1 GRHVCK
7 RKMRMMKIKNN
18 QKKTKTKNKKHSRK
32 SRKLDVRQTAQAV
45 TALSEQRRMWEIPGH
60 LSAKLNISQ
69 KLKKKKEESVSAEVN
84 GTEAKLKK
92 TKSKKNGDLS
102 AESSPATQTSTE
114 DDDENVDEETEGNV
128 EKKKKEKPRK
138 DSSDV
143 KEKGK
148 KSKSKEDKE
157 DKDGKVKSKT
167 KKKETASMF
176 QINGDKPETKNKK
189 KAAKLESEQDS
200 EAESKSSKGK
210 KKSASMFQTEKDKDK
225 KSKKCKS
232 SAKAEGSDEPDSEA
246 AQKKTKG
253 KGKKRK
259 KGDMRI
265 TLSET
270 FKEERVPSPVIEF
283 DDLEGFVLQPAQQ
296 GVTVKCKVTRD
307 KRGVDRGLY
316 PTYYLHLDN
325 EKKVF
330 LLAGRK
336 RKKSTTSNYL
346 ISVDPTDLSRGGENY
361 VGKVR
366 SNLMGTKF
374 TVFNNALHPN
384 RALPDMSNARQEL
397 AAIIYDNDGLLIR
410 CQNRNMENLIE
421 LRNKTP
427 VWNEE
432 TSSHVL
438 NFNGRVTQA
447 SVKNFQI
454 IHNKDQDYIVMQ
466 FGRVA
471 DDAFTLD
478 YSYPLCAVQAFA
490 IALSSFDGKIACE

>member
-1 GRHVCK
+1 MSTDK
-7 RKMRMMKIKNN
+7 
-18 QKKTKTKNKKHSRK
+18 
-32 SRKLDVRQTAQAV
+32 
-45 TALSEQRRMWEIPGH
+45 
-60 LSAKLNISQ
+60 

-102 AESSPATQTSTE
+102 AESSPATQKGEKLKKKKEKEKQSPHKEKPEPPKKARSVPKKKKSSTE

-128 EKKKKEKPRK
+128 EKKKKEKPTK

-259 KGDMRI
+259 
-265 TLSET
+265 
-270 FKEERVPSPVIEF
+270 KEERVPSPVIEF

-397 AAIIYDNDGLLIR
+397 AAIIYETNVLGMKGPRRMTVIIPGMNKDGERVPIRPRSDNDGLLIR

>member
-1 GRHVCK
+1 MSTDK
-7 RKMRMMKIKNN
+7 
-18 QKKTKTKNKKHSRK
+18 
-32 SRKLDVRQTAQAV
+32 
-45 TALSEQRRMWEIPGH
+45 
-60 LSAKLNISQ
+60 

-92 TKSKKNGDLS
+92 TKKGEKLKKKK
-102 AESSPATQTSTE
+102 EKEKQSPHKEKPEPPKKARSVPKKKKSSTE

-128 EKKKKEKPRK
+128 EKKKKEKPTK

-259 KGDMRI
+259 
-265 TLSET
+265 
-270 FKEERVPSPVIEF
+270 KEERVPSPVIEF

-397 AAIIYDNDGLLIR
+397 AAIIYETNVLGMKGPRRMTVIIPGMNKDGERVPIRPRSDNDGLLIR